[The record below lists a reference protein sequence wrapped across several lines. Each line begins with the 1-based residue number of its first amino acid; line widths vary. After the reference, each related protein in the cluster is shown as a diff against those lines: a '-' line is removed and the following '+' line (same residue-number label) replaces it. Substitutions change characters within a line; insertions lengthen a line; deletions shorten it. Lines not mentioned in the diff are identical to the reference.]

1 VDHSSLIAQISVS
14 IHTTIV
20 AVQQQQPNLLA
31 EKYRTLLWNSDRCK
45 SVFLEKIALEL
56 GKASDKEAIFAKAQQ
71 LLKSFLLPPFFATAD
86 CQELLVSIKAILGE
100 FVQQTNS
107 QSVPNRQKP
116 DGNPGIA
123 ILFLDTE
130 NIQLSEAEEKFLTDL
145 CRYRLQIKIAFANWR
160 NASLAKKDVDFH
172 NRGYQMIH
180 VPNGKNSADMKMTAI
195 GSSIFI
201 YYPTVKEVLVCSSDK
216 DLTHLCNNLQA
227 HGLIVH
233 QIKKQTGRLVMV
245 NLTTGESNTYHPV
258 FSTDILSFDH
268 YILPITELIREQQ
281 KETLNQW
288 IKLSHLSQKF
298 QAKYGVTIEQIIN
311 LYTPEKTIKA
321 VFLDY
326 PANFVVHQLPDDPDL
341 YISLFTSEAI
351 APASPLLTGILTKA
365 NVENFPKTIASKSDL
380 EQVLANILMQ
390 LTAPPTDTYVSIV
403 ELHSKFQTDYG
414 QPIKHI
420 LQRLQLNQRYIDFLK
435 SCNAFDLR
443 QQGHEWHITFKSN
456 PSA

>member
-1 VDHSSLIAQISVS
+1 MDHSSLIAQISVS

-20 AVQQQQPNLLA
+20 AVQQQRPNLLA
-31 EKYRTLLWNSDRCK
+31 EKYRALLWNSDRCK

-56 GKASDKEAIFAKAQQ
+56 GKSSDKKAIFAKTQQ
-71 LLKSFLLPPFFATAD
+71 LLKSFLLPPFFATTD

-100 FVQQTNS
+100 SVQQPDSKSLLN
-107 QSVPNRQKP
+107 QQKP
-116 DGNPGIA
+116 DGNSGIA

-130 NIQLSEAEEKFLTDL
+130 NIKLSEAEEKFLTDL

-258 FSTDILSFDH
+258 FSPDILSFDH
-268 YILPITELIREQQ
+268 YILQIKELVREQQ

-288 IKLSHLSQKF
+288 VKLSHLSQKF
-298 QAKYGVTIEQIIN
+298 QVKYGFTIDQIIN
-311 LYTPEKTIKA
+311 LYTPEKTIKD
-321 VFLDY
+321 VFLDH
-326 PANFVVHQLPDDPDL
+326 PANFVIHQLPDDPDL

-351 APASPLLTGILTKA
+351 APTSPLAGISNKA
-365 NVENFPKTIASKSDL
+365 NGENFPTTIASKSDL

-420 LQRLQLNQRYIDFLK
+420 LQSLQLNQRYIDFLK

-456 PSA
+456 LSA